1 MAPRVFLI
9 TGTSTGF
16 GEELVKIV
24 LKNGDHVV
32 ATARNSSKLKF
43 DGAND
48 SNSLLVDLDVTKK
61 ESIDKAFEAAI
72 KKFERIYVVVNN
84 AGYGLSGPFETLS
97 DKQLR
102 QQMEIN
108 FFGLIDVTR
117 KALET
122 MRDLKTG
129 GVIQQVTSIGG
140 QVGVPSFSIY
150 CASKWAVEGF
160 TEALSKEIKP
170 EWNIKLTCIEP
181 GGFRTDWSGRSMQF
195 GEVKNDAYD
204 HIDPK
209 KNAQSRNGTQAGD
222 PAKAAKVF
230 YDLAVMDDP
239 PLRCVVGTDA
249 YSVINNKLDT
259 YKDSVKKFEKWSNS
273 TDVDGYKAPS

>member
-16 GEELVKIV
+16 GEELVKVV
-24 LKNGDHVV
+24 LNHGDHVV

-48 SNSLLVDLDVTKK
+48 TNSLFVDLDVTEKS
-61 ESIDKAFEAAI
+61 SIDKAFEAAI
-72 KKFERIYVVVNN
+72 KKFKRIDVVVNN

-102 QQMEIN
+102 QQMDIN

-122 MRDLKTG
+122 MRELKTG

-140 QVGVPSFSIY
+140 QIGVPSFSIY

-160 TEALSKEIKP
+160 TEALSKELKP
-170 EWNIKLTCIEP
+170 EWGIKLTCIEP
-181 GGFRTDWSGRSMQF
+181 GGFRTDWSGRSMEF
-195 GEVKNDAYD
+195 GEVKTDAYD
-204 HIDPK
+204 HIDPR
-209 KNAQSRNGTQAGD
+209 KNAQNRHHTQPGD

-230 YDLAVMDDP
+230 YDLAVMQDP
-239 PLRCVVGTDA
+239 PIRCAVGTDA
-249 YSVINNKLDT
+249 YKAMTTKIDAAKENVD
-259 YKDSVKKFEKWSNS
+259 KFKEWTNS
-273 TDVDGYKAPS
+273 TDVEGYKAPS

>member
-16 GEELVKIV
+16 GEELVKVV

-32 ATARNSSKLKF
+32 ATARNSSKLSF
-43 DGAND
+43 EGANG

-61 ESIDKAFEAAI
+61 ESIDKAFAAAI
-72 KKFERIYVVVNN
+72 KKFKRVDVVVNN
-84 AGYGLSGPFETLS
+84 AGYGLNGPFETLS
-97 DKQLR
+97 DKQIR

-117 KALET
+117 KAMET
-122 MRDLKTG
+122 MRELKTG

-140 QVGVPSFSIY
+140 QVGVPSFSSY

-160 TEALSKEIKP
+160 TEAVSKEVKP
-170 EWNIKLTCIEP
+170 EWGIKFTCIEP
-181 GGFRTDWSGRSMQF
+181 GGFRTDWSGRSMDF
-195 GEVKNDAYD
+195 GEVENPAYD
-204 HIDPK
+204 HMNPK
-209 KNAQSRNGTQAGD
+209 ESAGKRHGNQAGD

-230 YDLAVMDDP
+230 YDLAVMEDP
-239 PLRCVVGTDA
+239 PIRCVVGTDA
-249 YSVINNKLDT
+249 YSMINKKLEGYT
-259 YKDSVKKFEKWSNS
+259 ESVKKFEKWSNS
-273 TDVDGYKAPS
+273 TDVDGYQAQS